1 MEIEVAM
8 RRANELSL
16 LGLGL
21 VSPNPIVGA
30 LILDESGSLISEGFH
45 SRAGGKHAEVAAI
58 ENANRDL
65 TDSTLVVTL
74 EPCNHQG
81 KTPPCTEAIIKSGI
95 KRVIYSIQ
103 DPNPIAQGG
112 ASRLEAAGIKVES
125 GVLSGEVAA
134 ANRAWL
140 NKLVTGRPFITMK
153 IASTIDGKIAA
164 VDGSSK
170 WITSENSRR
179 DVARLRSEC
188 DAIVTGTGTI
198 IADDPQLTVR
208 GVSRPGISEEFSPV
222 RIVLGK
228 REIPS
233 DAKINND
240 AAETIHLKTE
250 HLDELIELATSRGW
264 NRILVE
270 AGPRLSTAFLKMDLV
285 DEIYWYQ
292 APTLLGNGQSAIGDL
307 GINTLAER
315 KDLRLIES
323 VAIPSGAGDMRIHL
337 SLGGN

>member
-8 RRANELSL
+8 RRANELAQ

-30 LILDESGSLISEGFH
+30 LILDKSGAVIGEGFH
-45 SRAGGKHAEVAAI
+45 SRAGGKHAEVAAM
-58 ENANRDL
+58 ESANCDL
-65 TDSTLVVTL
+65 TGATLIVTL

-81 KTPPCTEAIIKSGI
+81 KTPPCTEAIIRSGI

-112 ASRLEAAGIKVES
+112 ASRLETAGIKVES
-125 GVLSGEVAA
+125 GVLSDEVTA

-140 NKLVTGRPFITMK
+140 KKLATGRPFITMK

-208 GVSRPGISEEFSPV
+208 GISRPGVNERFSPV
-222 RIVLGK
+222 RVVIGR

-233 DAKINND
+233 EAKITNNE
-240 AAETIHLKTE
+240 AETIHLKTE
-250 HLDELIELATSRGW
+250 NLDELIELATSRGW

-292 APTLLGNGQSAIGDL
+292 APSLLGHGQSAIGDL

-315 KDLRLIES
+315 KDLRLVES
-323 VAIPSGAGDMRIHL
+323 IAIPSGAGDMRIHL
-337 SLGGN
+337 SLGGI